1 MALNRQLWIA
11 IASVMVIA
19 FVSSL
24 AISFQSARAYF
35 EEQLHL
41 KNIDNANT
49 LALTLSQV
57 EKDPVLIELM
67 IAAQFDTG
75 HYQRLELL
83 DPSGEPIASRTRATD
98 AVGDVPGWFAELA
111 ELRVDPGIA
120 QVPDGWQQYGT
131 LYVESLSGF
140 ALEALWDTT
149 VELFLWF
156 FGIAAVLGLLGS
168 MVLKS
173 LTRPLDD
180 VVDQA
185 ESIGNQRFIATPEPR
200 TLEFRRVVRSMNIL
214 SARVRDMLG
223 EERSRL
229 EEMRQR
235 LQRDALTGVGNR
247 GRFDDVLGALLAD
260 DDPNRQHGLFLVR
273 LVDLAEINRQ
283 LGHQETD
290 ALIKDLATRLGA
302 VAGEH
307 RDSFSDEHLAR
318 LNGSDFALILTDL
331 LDAKPLAER
340 LTEAMQELAAR
351 HAETTAMQTA
361 LSAGRFGPG
370 DERSSILIR
379 LDDGLAR
386 AEHRETTCLEW
397 ATQGEDVDRLHGS
410 DEWRAILHDAIE
422 EQRIHAAHFATR
434 RIDGRLIHREAMLRL
449 EDARQTL
456 TAGQFLPWA
465 RRLGL
470 LPQLD
475 LAVAESELE
484 RLARTPDPDGE
495 PIALNLSIDTLL
507 DESTRGR
514 LLGLLASHTARAAMV
529 SIELAERAA
538 IDHPAAFREFCAVA
552 VPLGYRVGIEKAG
565 LAVTEIDVLHELG
578 LSYLKLDRSLTTD
591 LAASESNRSYLR
603 GITGMAHAIGLTV
616 IADGV
621 RSAEELTQLGELG
634 VDGASGPGVPE

>member
-57 EKDPVLIELM
+57 EKDPVLIDLM

-75 HYQRLELL
+75 HYQRLELVA
-83 DPSGEPIASRTRATD
+83 PNGEPITARTRPTD
-98 AVGDVPGWFAELA
+98 EVGDVPGWFAELA
-111 ELRVDPGIA
+111 ELRVDPGVA

-131 LYVESLSGF
+131 LHVESLSGF

-149 VELFLWF
+149 VEMFLWF

-229 EEMRQR
+229 EDMRQR
-235 LQRDALTGVGNR
+235 LQRDSLTGVGNR
-247 GRFDDVLGALLAD
+247 GRFDDVLAALLAD
-260 DDPNRQHGLFLVR
+260 DDPNRQHGLFLLRV
-273 LVDLAEINRQ
+273 VDLAEINRQ
-283 LGHQETD
+283 LGHQQTD
-290 ALIKDLATRLGA
+290 ALIQA
-302 VAGEH
+302 VAHRLQATAGAH
-307 RDSFSDEHLAR
+307 RDQFSDDHVAR

-331 LDAKPLAER
+331 LDARPIADYLI
-340 LTEAMQELAAR
+340 EAMRGLADQ
-351 HAETTAMQTA
+351 HGGDLPIQIA
-361 LSAGRFGPG
+361 LAGGRFGST
-370 DERSSILIR
+370 DERSAILIR
-379 LDDGLAR
+379 LDDALAR
-386 AEHRETTCLEW
+386 AEHRGTTDLEW
-397 ATQGEDVDRLHGS
+397 AVQGEDVDRLHGS
-410 DEWRAILHDAIE
+410 DEWREIFRTAIAGR
-422 EQRIHAAHFATR
+422 RIHAAHFATR
-434 RIDGRLIHREAMLRL
+434 RLDGRLIHREAMLRL
-449 EDARQTL
+449 ENDHRTW

-470 LPQLD
+470 LPELD
-475 LAVAESELE
+475 LTIFEHELE
-484 RLARTPDPDGE
+484 RLAESDDIE
-495 PIALNLSIDTLL
+495 PVALNLSIDSLL
-507 DESTRGR
+507 DESTRSRLMDRLIAHAAIAGR
-514 LLGLLASHTARAAMV
+514 V
-529 SIELAERAA
+529 SIEVAERAV
-538 IDHPAAFREFCAVA
+538 IEHPAAFREFCTAT
-552 VPLGYRVGIEKAG
+552 VPLGYRAGIEKAG
-565 LAVTEIDVLHELG
+565 LALTDIEALHELG
-578 LSYLKLDRSLTTD
+578 LAYIKLDRSLTTD
-591 LAASESNRSYLR
+591 LVGSESNRNYLR

-621 RSAEELTQLGELG
+621 RSAEEITLLGQLG
-634 VDGASGPGVPE
+634 VDGVSGPGVAD